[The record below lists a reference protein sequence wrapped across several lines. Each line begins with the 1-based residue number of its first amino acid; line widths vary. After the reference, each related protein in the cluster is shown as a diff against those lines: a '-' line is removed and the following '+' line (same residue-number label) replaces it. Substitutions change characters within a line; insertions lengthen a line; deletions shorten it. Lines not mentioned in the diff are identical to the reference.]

1 MIRQQETA
9 YADFICIIA
18 NSKDLHMEQKI
29 SILQYAADE
38 MYCRDENLLYLECK
52 QALKELHG
60 QEADRNI
67 TA

>member
-9 YADFICIIA
+9 YAEFIQIIA
-18 NSKDLHMEQKI
+18 HSKDLHLDQKI

-52 QALKELHG
+52 QALKELH
-60 QEADRNI
+60 A
-67 TA
+67 TKA